1 MRNPN
6 IGAKH
11 KITMSDPFIHDD
23 NLVAAA
29 LRQNWDHARH
39 VETQRLYLLAI
50 YVAVAAA
57 LGYVAVHGGDP
68 YLRLGATFLALSAT
82 VIVWGITHKLGQA
95 FANQVRHADRCARR
109 LAIQSLDGNN
119 EYIALHGY
127 IGFPRK
133 PAGLAGLSF
142 TVRLMFDAFYGT
154 VAVAWVTLLGYLA
167 FRFFVPALAL

>member
-1 MRNPN
+1 M
-6 IGAKH
+6 GSKH
-11 KITMSDPFIHDD
+11 KITMSEPFVHDD

-50 YVAVAAA
+50 YVAIAAA
-57 LGYVAVHGGDP
+57 LGSVAVHGGDP
-68 YLRLGATFLALSAT
+68 YLRLGTTILALCT
-82 VIVWGITHKLGQA
+82 TLIMWGIANKLGQA

-109 LAIQSLDGNN
+109 LVVQSLDGNN

-133 PAGLAGLSF
+133 PASFARLSL

-154 VAVAWVTLLGYLA
+154 VAVAWLTLLGYLA
-167 FRFFVPALAL
+167 FRFLVPAPVL